1 MLTLNLLSYFIKI
14 FLKVFII
21 VSKMPVLY
29 SFITD
34 EILMES
40 NVFTAVKICLK
51 LYNGHLI
58 CWVFFHT
65 SFSLLTGTKFF
76 CLFVFFKESRK
87 MFLNCFCIFIET

>member
-1 MLTLNLLSYFIKI
+1 MLTLNLLSYYIKN
-14 FLKVFII
+14 FLGVFNI
-21 VSKMPVLY
+21 VSKMPVLN

-58 CWVFFHT
+58 CWGFFHT
-65 SFSLLTGTKFF
+65 YFSLLTGMKFF
-76 CLFVFFKESRK
+76 CCCFFKR
-87 MFLNCFCIFIET
+87 IP